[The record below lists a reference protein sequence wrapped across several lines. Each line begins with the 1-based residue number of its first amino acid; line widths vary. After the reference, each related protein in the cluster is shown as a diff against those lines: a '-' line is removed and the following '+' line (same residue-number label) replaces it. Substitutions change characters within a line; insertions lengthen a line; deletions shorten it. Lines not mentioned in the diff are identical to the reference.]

1 MFIKYWVE
9 IFTLVTFYDFEFHVV
24 QDITLDFA
32 IFAISGS
39 SREADAW
46 VFSDGIQKILG
57 LSKDKI
63 ITFIQDDHVT
73 VLFEW
78 RT

>member
-39 SREADAW
+39 SREADA
-46 VFSDGIQKILG
+46 
-57 LSKDKI
+57 
-63 ITFIQDDHVT
+63 
-73 VLFEW
+73 
-78 RT
+78 